1 MTMKYASKILPVIAV
16 VAAGFAQPAA
26 AQQASTDDLLGFYGG
41 VVLGSATGEN
51 FWVATAGPVAT
62 DPDNFSGGFA
72 GLTFGANMAA
82 GNLIWGVEFD
92 IAAANLAAVST
103 TSAFD
108 CGEDTCRTS
117 IDRIATLR
125 ARVGAPMGGV
135 FPYLTAGVALA
146 DVVGTVNNSTTSVV
160 VGSDRL
166 SGWTVGF
173 GVERAFTPQISGKI
187 EILHTDLGH
196 LELPFA
202 CGTCYTDVAFTRIQ
216 IGLNYH
222 F

>member
-1 MTMKYASKILPVIAV
+1 MKYASKILPVIAV
-16 VAAGFAQPAA
+16 VAAGFAQPAS
-26 AQQASTDDLLGFYGG
+26 AQQGSTDDLLGFYGG
-41 VVLGSATGEN
+41 VVLGLATGEN
-51 FWVATAGPVAT
+51 FFAETSIPGAS

-92 IAAANLAAVST
+92 IAAANVAADST
-103 TSAFD
+103 TASLG
-108 CGEDTCRTS
+108 CGGDTCRTS
-117 IDRIATLR
+117 IDSLATLR
-125 ARVGAPMGGV
+125 ARVGASMGGV

-146 DVVGTVNNSTTSVV
+146 DVVGTIFNSTTPFVY
-160 VGSDRL
+160 GSDRL

-187 EILHTDLGH
+187 EILHTDLGR
-196 LELPFA
+196 LELPTG
-202 CGTCYTDVAFTRIQ
+202 CGIGCYTDVAFTRIQ
-216 IGLNYH
+216 IGLNFH